1 MLCYKLD
8 CFLRPK
14 IFIACFFYLLLLLF
28 SGGRVQAEEMTT
40 VDITQE
46 WGVEVVHLRM
56 TADNYMIELRYKVL
70 DKEKARVLSSRKT
83 VPVLAVKKSRA
94 KLSVPYF
101 PTVGMIKSNR
111 RFLKEGK
118 NYTIMFSNEGK
129 HVMLGDQ
136 VRIQAGGGYSP
147 YLTVQ

>member
-14 IFIACFFYLLLLLF
+14 IFIACFFCLLLLLF

-46 WGVEVVHLRM
+46 WGIEVVHLRM

-136 VRIQAGGGYSP
+136 VRIQAGGDYSP
-147 YLTVQ
+147 YLTLQ